1 MGTMNTRKVHQY
13 KRLYMD
19 IAERVAEMSHAQRL
33 KVGAVIVRDGRIIS
47 MGWNGMPAGW
57 DNECEQDLWHAASED
72 VERVTRAEVLH
83 AESNAI
89 SKLARSIESGL
100 DAEMYCTHNPC
111 MECAKLIY
119 QSGIKK
125 VYYKTEYRDHGGI
138 GFLNK
143 SIEIEHMIDHREIP
157 NDEAPS
163 IFNGGLSHN
172 EHYGTP
178 TVAASGGD

>member
-1 MGTMNTRKVHQY
+1 
-13 KRLYMD
+13 
-19 IAERVAEMSHAQRL
+19 
-33 KVGAVIVRDGRIIS
+33 

>member
-1 MGTMNTRKVHQY
+1 MNTRKVHQY

-33 KVGAVIVRDGRIIS
+33 KVGAVVVRDGRIIS

-143 SIEIEHMIDHREIP
+143 SIEIEHMIDHRKSP

>member
-1 MGTMNTRKVHQY
+1 MNTRKVHQY

-33 KVGAVIVRDGRIIS
+33 KVGAVVVRDGRIIS

>member
-1 MGTMNTRKVHQY
+1 MNTRKVHQY

>member
-1 MGTMNTRKVHQY
+1 MGTMNTRKVHRY
-13 KRLYMD
+13 KCLYMD
-19 IAERVAEMSHAQRL
+19 IAERVAQMSHAQRL

-138 GFLNK
+138 GFFFILNTPFIP
-143 SIEIEHMIDHREIP
+143 IEINLRSAIYLIYSLTSVSLR
-157 NDEAPS
+157 PS
-163 IFNGGLSHN
+163 TRPI
-172 EHYGTP
+172 
-178 TVAASGGD
+178 V

>member
-1 MGTMNTRKVHQY
+1 MNTRKVYRY
-13 KRLYMD
+13 KCLYMD

-57 DNECEQDLWHAASED
+57 DNECEEARWHVDSE
-72 VERVTRAEVLH
+72 EETRVTRAEVLH

-89 SKLARSIESGL
+89 SKLARSTENGL
-100 DAEMYCTHNPC
+100 DAEMFCTHNPC

-125 VYYKTEYRDHGGI
+125 VYYKTEYRDRGGV
-138 GFLNK
+138 GFLDK
-143 SIEIEHMIDHREIP
+143 SIEIEHMIDHRTDPKMDPEDP
-157 NDEAPS
+157 PS
-163 IFNGGLSHN
+163 IFNGGLSDS
-172 EHYGTP
+172 EHYGNP
-178 TVAASGGD
+178 GVGG